1 MRHNFLSTRARLA
14 ALQAADAEP
23 TPQRMPPDS
32 AQGSHARAPP
42 PPSAPPAAAAHAPV
56 DKDDPAV
63 AALGE
68 CAPAYA
74 ALEACLGER
83 GRDWRRCQD
92 EVAALR
98 ECSARRGAPADA
110 EN

>member
-1 MRHNFLSTRARLA
+1 
-14 ALQAADAEP
+14 
-23 TPQRMPPDS
+23 MPPDA
-32 AQGSHARAPP
+32 AQASRARAPP
-42 PPSAPPAAAAHAPV
+42 PPPAPPAAAAHAPV
-56 DKDDPAV
+56 ADDDPAV

-83 GRDWRRCQD
+83 GRDWRRCQA

-110 EN
+110 GA